1 MVPELN
7 VRAYVKSQ
15 LSACDMVG
23 TYIPPSTHIPVTEQV
38 ATDGQWWPRGT
49 ATVLVQKVA

>member
-7 VRAYVKSQ
+7 VRAYVKSR